1 MSQEEKPELP
11 DLLHVERAGG
21 GGGGGGGP
29 PLATR
34 WREASS
40 TLDDRKWEQDGFY
53 YELPI
58 LRGEDPNA
66 AT

>member
-11 DLLHVERAGG
+11 DLLHVKRAGGGG

-40 TLDDRKWEQDGFY
+40 TLDDR
-53 YELPI
+53 
-58 LRGEDPNA
+58 
-66 AT
+66 